1 MHADAIP
8 TTPANPLARAVRRL
22 VSPTSDAPA
31 ATLLIRLMAGLVFA
45 SEGIIKFLFA
55 NQGVG
60 RFTKLGFP
68 MPDVTATGIAVFEIV
83 GGLLLVVG
91 LYTRLVALG
100 FSIEMVVAILTT
112 KLSIGLGTSPLGQPG
127 SPPQSGIWAVLH
139 ESRTDWCML
148 LGCIFLVLVGAGA
161 RSLDARRA
169 AAT

>member
-8 TTPANPLARAVRRL
+8 TTPTTPFARAARWL
-22 VSPTSDAPA
+22 VSPATDAPA
-31 ATLLIRLMAGLVFA
+31 ATLLIRLMTGLVFC

-68 MPDVTATGIAVFEIV
+68 MPDVTATGIAVFEV
-83 GGLLLVVG
+83 LGGLLLVVG

-100 FSIEMVVAILTT
+100 FSIEMVVAIATT
-112 KLSIGLGTSPLGQPG
+112 KISIGLGTSPLGQPG
-127 SPPQSGIWAVLH
+127 SPPQTGIWAVLH

-148 LGCIFLVLVGAGA
+148 VGCVFLVLVGAGV

-169 AAT
+169 T